1 MNATPLV
8 FTLYLLALVLA
19 LAGSG
24 IAAVA
29 AYLRRRSVPA
39 AVLAGGSA
47 FVGLMTWAAAM
58 LPPVLPN

>member
-8 FTLYLLALVLA
+8 FVLYLLALVLA

-29 AYLRRRSVPA
+29 AYLRRRSVSA
-39 AVLAGGSA
+39 AVLACGSA
-47 FVGLMTWAAAM
+47 FVGLMTLAAAM